1 MSING
6 KAYIAGVY
14 EHPTRKATDKSLA
27 QLHAESALGALKDA
41 GLTKD
46 DVDGYFCAGDAPG
59 LGPLSLVDYMGLK
72 LKHLDA
78 TETGGS
84 SYVLHVGHAAEAI
97 AMGKCSVALITLAG
111 RPRAEG
117 MATGTAPRNYGSS
130 APDVAFEF
138 PFGPTVVNMYAMC
151 AQRHMYEYGT
161 TSEQLAWIKV
171 AASHHA
177 QYNEH
182 AMLKNVVTVDEV
194 VNSPMIADP
203 LHRLDCCVISDGG
216 GAIIVTSPEV
226 AKTLKRP
233 LVKVI
238 GAGEAPKHQMGGKV
252 DLTYSGAVWS
262 GPMAFDEAH
271 VKPTDIK
278 YASIIID
285 GKQLEYFKF
294 ITDDGYVDYFN
305 REGKNVKKSILKT
318 PLDGARISSNFGMR
332 KHPISGFN
340 KMHKGVDFAAPTGT
354 PIYAGGNGIV
364 EYVGRNGGY
373 GKYIRIRH
381 NNGYKTAYAHLSN
394 YKKGISKGVRV
405 NQGEVIGYV
414 GSTGNSTGPHLHY
427 EIIYQNKH
435 INPLKLKLPSGKI
448 LEGKELEKFKKEYK
462 IIYADHLSMLYE

>member
-1 MSING
+1 MFRILRYLILISLISSGYYLFISEYLNISEKYIFEEEIIKKEIVEDKKEIIQEKKEEEVATPNIKKNIDKEQFVEKKIEILQGDTFVSILENLNF
-6 KAYIAGVY
+6 KQKKIY
-14 EHPTRKATDKSLA
+14 EIISKIEESYDLKKIKTGEIISVFENNFAEIKKIEFFKNNETIISVNLDKEINLNII
-27 QLHAESALGALKDA
+27 E
-41 GLTKD
+41 LTKNSFIESKEYTISESLFSD
-46 DVDGYFCAGDAPG
+46 GIKNDVSSDI
-59 LGPLSLVDYMGLK
+59 LVKIISLFSFDLDFQRDIRVDTVVSISYEF
-72 LKHLDA
+72 DEIV
-78 TETGGS
+78 ETGR
-84 SYVLHVGHAAEAI
+84 L
-97 AMGKCSVALITLAG
+97 
-111 RPRAEG
+111 
-117 MATGTAPRNYGSS
+117 
-130 APDVAFEF
+130 
-138 PFGPTVVNMYAMC
+138 
-151 AQRHMYEYGT
+151 EY
-161 TSEQLAWIKV
+161 
-171 AASHHA
+171 
-177 QYNEH
+177 N
-182 AMLKNVVTVDEV
+182 
-194 VNSPMIADP
+194 
-203 LHRLDCCVISDGG
+203 
-216 GAIIVTSPEV
+216 
-226 AKTLKRP
+226 
-233 LVKVI
+233 
-238 GAGEAPKHQMGGKV
+238 
-252 DLTYSGAVWS
+252 
-262 GPMAFDEAH
+262 
-271 VKPTDIK
+271 DIK

-448 LEGKELEKFKKEYK
+448 LEGKELEKFKEEYK

>member
-1 MSING
+1 MFISEYLNISDIYIFEEEIIKKEIVEDKKEIIQEKKEEEVATPNIKKNIDKEQFVEKKIEILQGDTFVSILENLNF
-6 KAYIAGVY
+6 KQKKIY
-14 EHPTRKATDKSLA
+14 EIISKIEETYDLKKIKTGEIISVFENNFAEIKKIEFFKNNETIISVNLDKEINLNII
-27 QLHAESALGALKDA
+27 E
-41 GLTKD
+41 LTKNSFIESKEYTISESLFSD
-46 DVDGYFCAGDAPG
+46 GIKNDVSSDI
-59 LGPLSLVDYMGLK
+59 LVKIIRLFSFD
-72 LKHLDA
+72 LDFQRDIRVD
-78 TETGGS
+78 TVVSISYEFDEIVETGR
-84 SYVLHVGHAAEAI
+84 L
-97 AMGKCSVALITLAG
+97 
-111 RPRAEG
+111 
-117 MATGTAPRNYGSS
+117 
-130 APDVAFEF
+130 
-138 PFGPTVVNMYAMC
+138 
-151 AQRHMYEYGT
+151 EY
-161 TSEQLAWIKV
+161 
-171 AASHHA
+171 
-177 QYNEH
+177 N
-182 AMLKNVVTVDEV
+182 
-194 VNSPMIADP
+194 
-203 LHRLDCCVISDGG
+203 
-216 GAIIVTSPEV
+216 
-226 AKTLKRP
+226 
-233 LVKVI
+233 
-238 GAGEAPKHQMGGKV
+238 
-252 DLTYSGAVWS
+252 
-262 GPMAFDEAH
+262 
-271 VKPTDIK
+271 DIK

-448 LEGKELEKFKKEYK
+448 LEGKELEKFKEEYK

>member
-1 MSING
+1 VFRILRYLILISLISSGYYLFISEYLNISEKYIFEEEIIKKEIVEDKKEIIQEKKEEEVATPNIKKNIDKEQFVEKKIEILQGDTFVSILENLNF
-6 KAYIAGVY
+6 KQKKIY
-14 EHPTRKATDKSLA
+14 EIISKIEETYDLKKIKTGEIISVFENNFAEIKKIEFFKNNETIISVNLDKEINLNII
-27 QLHAESALGALKDA
+27 E
-41 GLTKD
+41 LTKNSFIESKEYTISESLFSD
-46 DVDGYFCAGDAPG
+46 GIKNDVSSDI
-59 LGPLSLVDYMGLK
+59 LVKIIRLFSFD
-72 LKHLDA
+72 LDFQRDIRVD
-78 TETGGS
+78 TVVSISYEFDEIVETGR
-84 SYVLHVGHAAEAI
+84 L
-97 AMGKCSVALITLAG
+97 
-111 RPRAEG
+111 
-117 MATGTAPRNYGSS
+117 
-130 APDVAFEF
+130 
-138 PFGPTVVNMYAMC
+138 
-151 AQRHMYEYGT
+151 EY
-161 TSEQLAWIKV
+161 
-171 AASHHA
+171 
-177 QYNEH
+177 N
-182 AMLKNVVTVDEV
+182 
-194 VNSPMIADP
+194 
-203 LHRLDCCVISDGG
+203 
-216 GAIIVTSPEV
+216 
-226 AKTLKRP
+226 
-233 LVKVI
+233 
-238 GAGEAPKHQMGGKV
+238 
-252 DLTYSGAVWS
+252 
-262 GPMAFDEAH
+262 
-271 VKPTDIK
+271 DIK

-448 LEGKELEKFKKEYK
+448 LEGKELEKFKEEYK

>member
-1 MSING
+1 MFRIFRYLILISLISSGYYLFISEYLNISKKNIYKKEIVTKEIVEDKKEIIQEKKNEIASPNIKKSIDKEQFVEKKIQILQGDTFVSILENL
-6 KAYIAGVY
+6 KFKQKKIY
-14 EHPTRKATDKSLA
+14 EIISKIEDSFDLKKIKTGEVIRVFENNFGEIKKIEFFKNSETIISVNLDKEINLNII
-27 QLHAESALGALKDA
+27 E
-41 GLTKD
+41 LTKD
-46 DVDGYFCAGDAPG
+46 SFIESKEYTITESLFSDGIKNGVSSDILVKIISLFSFDLDFQRDIRVDTVVSISYEFDEI
-59 LGPLSLVDYMGLK
+59 V
-72 LKHLDA
+72 
-78 TETGGS
+78 ETGK
-84 SYVLHVGHAAEAI
+84 L
-97 AMGKCSVALITLAG
+97 
-111 RPRAEG
+111 
-117 MATGTAPRNYGSS
+117 
-130 APDVAFEF
+130 
-138 PFGPTVVNMYAMC
+138 
-151 AQRHMYEYGT
+151 EY
-161 TSEQLAWIKV
+161 
-171 AASHHA
+171 
-177 QYNEH
+177 N
-182 AMLKNVVTVDEV
+182 
-194 VNSPMIADP
+194 
-203 LHRLDCCVISDGG
+203 
-216 GAIIVTSPEV
+216 
-226 AKTLKRP
+226 
-233 LVKVI
+233 
-238 GAGEAPKHQMGGKV
+238 
-252 DLTYSGAVWS
+252 
-262 GPMAFDEAH
+262 
-271 VKPTDIK
+271 DIK

-294 ITDDGYVDYFN
+294 ITDDGYIDYFN

-448 LEGKELEKFKKEYK
+448 LGGKELEKFKEEYK

>member
-1 MSING
+1 MLISEYLNISEKYIFEEEIIKKEIEEDKKEIIQEKKEEEVATPKIKKNIDKEQFVEKKIEILQGDTFVSILENLNF
-6 KAYIAGVY
+6 KQKKIY
-14 EHPTRKATDKSLA
+14 EIISKIEETYDLKKIKTGEIISVFENNF
-27 QLHAESALGALKDA
+27 AEIKKIEFFKNNETIISVNLDEEINLNIIE
-41 GLTKD
+41 LTKNSFIESKEYTISESLFSD
-46 DVDGYFCAGDAPG
+46 GIKNDVSSDI
-59 LGPLSLVDYMGLK
+59 LVKIIRLFSFD
-72 LKHLDA
+72 LDFQRDIRVD
-78 TETGGS
+78 TVVSISYEFDEIVETGR
-84 SYVLHVGHAAEAI
+84 L
-97 AMGKCSVALITLAG
+97 
-111 RPRAEG
+111 
-117 MATGTAPRNYGSS
+117 
-130 APDVAFEF
+130 
-138 PFGPTVVNMYAMC
+138 
-151 AQRHMYEYGT
+151 EY
-161 TSEQLAWIKV
+161 
-171 AASHHA
+171 
-177 QYNEH
+177 N
-182 AMLKNVVTVDEV
+182 
-194 VNSPMIADP
+194 
-203 LHRLDCCVISDGG
+203 
-216 GAIIVTSPEV
+216 
-226 AKTLKRP
+226 
-233 LVKVI
+233 
-238 GAGEAPKHQMGGKV
+238 
-252 DLTYSGAVWS
+252 
-262 GPMAFDEAH
+262 
-271 VKPTDIK
+271 DIK

-448 LEGKELEKFKKEYK
+448 LKGKELEKFKEEYK

>member
-1 MSING
+1 MSLN
-6 KAYIAGVY
+6 
-14 EHPTRKATDKSLA
+14 LF
-27 QLHAESALGALKDA
+27 
-41 GLTKD
+41 GLTKFPRKFTSD
-46 DVDGYFCAGDAPG
+46 SLKNDLALSWLEGTIKLVKQIWTRKKNIDKEQLVEKKIEILQGDTFVSILENLNFKQKKIYEIISKIEETYDLKKIKTGEIISVFQNNFAEIKKIEFFKNNETIISVNLDKEINLNIIELTKNSFIESKEYTISESLFSDGIKNDVSSDI
-59 LGPLSLVDYMGLK
+59 LVKIIRLFSFD
-72 LKHLDA
+72 LDFQRDIRVD
-78 TETGGS
+78 TVVSISYEFDEIVETGR
-84 SYVLHVGHAAEAI
+84 L
-97 AMGKCSVALITLAG
+97 
-111 RPRAEG
+111 
-117 MATGTAPRNYGSS
+117 
-130 APDVAFEF
+130 
-138 PFGPTVVNMYAMC
+138 
-151 AQRHMYEYGT
+151 EY
-161 TSEQLAWIKV
+161 
-171 AASHHA
+171 
-177 QYNEH
+177 N
-182 AMLKNVVTVDEV
+182 
-194 VNSPMIADP
+194 
-203 LHRLDCCVISDGG
+203 
-216 GAIIVTSPEV
+216 
-226 AKTLKRP
+226 
-233 LVKVI
+233 
-238 GAGEAPKHQMGGKV
+238 
-252 DLTYSGAVWS
+252 
-262 GPMAFDEAH
+262 
-271 VKPTDIK
+271 DIK

-448 LEGKELEKFKKEYK
+448 LEGKELEKFKEEYK

>member
-1 MSING
+1 MFRILRYLILISLISSGYYLFISEYSNISDKYIFEEEIIKKEIVEDKKEIIQENKEEEVATPNIKKNIDKEQFVEKKIEILQGDTFVSILENLNF
-6 KAYIAGVY
+6 KQKKIY
-14 EHPTRKATDKSLA
+14 EIISKIEESYDLKKIKTGEIISVFENSFAEIKKIEFFKNNETIISVNLDKEINLNII
-27 QLHAESALGALKDA
+27 E
-41 GLTKD
+41 LTKNSFIESKEYTISESLFSD
-46 DVDGYFCAGDAPG
+46 GIKNDVSSDI
-59 LGPLSLVDYMGLK
+59 LVKIISLFSFDLDFQRDIRVDTVVSISYEF
-72 LKHLDA
+72 DEIV
-78 TETGGS
+78 ETGR
-84 SYVLHVGHAAEAI
+84 L
-97 AMGKCSVALITLAG
+97 
-111 RPRAEG
+111 
-117 MATGTAPRNYGSS
+117 
-130 APDVAFEF
+130 
-138 PFGPTVVNMYAMC
+138 
-151 AQRHMYEYGT
+151 EY
-161 TSEQLAWIKV
+161 K
-171 AASHHA
+171 
-177 QYNEH
+177 
-182 AMLKNVVTVDEV
+182 
-194 VNSPMIADP
+194 
-203 LHRLDCCVISDGG
+203 
-216 GAIIVTSPEV
+216 
-226 AKTLKRP
+226 
-233 LVKVI
+233 
-238 GAGEAPKHQMGGKV
+238 
-252 DLTYSGAVWS
+252 
-262 GPMAFDEAH
+262 
-271 VKPTDIK
+271 DIK

-354 PIYAGGNGIV
+354 PIYAGGNGII

-448 LEGKELEKFKKEYK
+448 LEGKELEKFKEEYK
-462 IIYADHLSMLYE
+462 MIYADHLSMLYE

>member
-1 MSING
+1 MFISEYLNISEKYIFEEEIIKKEIVEDKKEIIQEKKEEVATPNIKKNIDKEQFVEKKIEILQGDTFVSILENLNF
-6 KAYIAGVY
+6 KQKKIY
-14 EHPTRKATDKSLA
+14 EIISKIEETYDLKKIKTGEIISVFENNFAEIKKIEFFKNNETIISVNLDKEINLNII
-27 QLHAESALGALKDA
+27 E
-41 GLTKD
+41 LTKNSFIESKEYTISESLFSD
-46 DVDGYFCAGDAPG
+46 GIKNDVSSDI
-59 LGPLSLVDYMGLK
+59 LVKIISLFSFDLDFQRDIRVDTVVSISYEF
-72 LKHLDA
+72 DEIV
-78 TETGGS
+78 ETGR
-84 SYVLHVGHAAEAI
+84 L
-97 AMGKCSVALITLAG
+97 
-111 RPRAEG
+111 
-117 MATGTAPRNYGSS
+117 
-130 APDVAFEF
+130 
-138 PFGPTVVNMYAMC
+138 
-151 AQRHMYEYGT
+151 EY
-161 TSEQLAWIKV
+161 
-171 AASHHA
+171 
-177 QYNEH
+177 N
-182 AMLKNVVTVDEV
+182 
-194 VNSPMIADP
+194 
-203 LHRLDCCVISDGG
+203 
-216 GAIIVTSPEV
+216 
-226 AKTLKRP
+226 
-233 LVKVI
+233 
-238 GAGEAPKHQMGGKV
+238 
-252 DLTYSGAVWS
+252 
-262 GPMAFDEAH
+262 
-271 VKPTDIK
+271 DIK

-448 LEGKELEKFKKEYK
+448 LEGKELEKFKEEYK